1 MGEAPRP
8 ADAVKALEAE
18 IRRHNR
24 LYWDTHSPEITDY
37 EYDALVR
44 KLKALSPDSPVLTEM
59 GPSAPGGDAS
69 RAGTEFRHKERMLS
83 LDKCYAAEDLAAW
96 AGTFEGK
103 VVVTP
108 KFDGIACALHY
119 DEQGRLAVA
128 ATRGDGEVGEDITAN
143 AREIKDIPGRVKSG
157 GRAIEVRGEIYMRL
171 SVFARFQAEGKS
183 NPRNL
188 AAGAIKQKDAR
199 KSAAYELSFAAYDLL
214 GVVEPTQEAEL
225 ARLVKLGFPKVDS
238 LVLPREEALR
248 GYEEFARLRP
258 TLDYEIDGVVF
269 KANELAEQRR
279 LGETSHHPRHS
290 LAYKFQGDSGIS
302 TLREVEWSVARS
314 GAITPVAIVD
324 PVGLSGVSVSRASLH
339 NVAFIAKLGL
349 TIGAKVTLVR
359 RGGVI
364 PNVEGVVEPGTE
376 PVVVPKRCPSCHKAV
391 VREKDFLYCTEPR
404 GCRSAVIGRLSH
416 FAATCDI
423 LGFGDAI
430 LEQCYDAGLLRSPA
444 DFYALEWQQLAGLER
459 SGEKMG
465 KKLVA
470 EVDRKRTLDL
480 ATFLRALG
488 VAELGKHVSALLAD
502 RYATLDAVLA
512 ISEEELVG
520 THGIGET
527 IAHSVVAGLAEERA
541 TIDALREHVTV
552 TETRPAAA
560 GEKPFAGKSFVFT
573 GKLMTL
579 ARSEAEQ
586 RVRALGGAVLSAV
599 SKSVAYLVLGQEKDG
614 GKSTKQ
620 KAAEKLVA
628 AGEAIKVL
636 SEAELLAMLEA
647 AEASVRATSGASAGS
662 GSGARAGAGEKKKGQ
677 GDSVP
682 VIRPAARP
690 PPGTCGGS
698 PSTVSLLRA
707 DRDGLAGRR
716 RRRCRRR
723 YRDRRRSRRR
733 CRLRCRGRGVRLGL
747 RVPLLRDRRL
757 SGRRPLRVEHLRQP
771 EVLLGQRGVLRDR
784 VQEQRLQLVE
794 ERKRVLP
801 RHGVLCLGVLVP
813 RLRRVA
819 HGAPLGAERQS
830 GRDGCCRRR
839 GRPEHRRVVGEPL
852 KVRDDRARRPELPRA
867 RTEAEEVAV
876 VGNNESGRHGRDV
889 AVRRRADHAG
899 ERGRASGRRHDRRR
913 RRRGRGHHRH
923 RAGGDGTAPR

>member
-24 LYWDTHSPEITDY
+24 LYWDSHSPEITDY

-44 KLKALSPDSPVLTEM
+44 QLTALAPDSPVLTEM

-69 RAGTEFRHKERMLS
+69 RAGAEFRHKERMLS
-83 LDKCYAAEDLAAW
+83 LDKCYAAEDLEAW
-96 AGTFEGK
+96 AGTFEGD

-119 DEQGRLAVA
+119 DAGGRLAVA

-143 AREIKDIPGRVKSG
+143 AREIKDIPGRVRSG

-188 AAGAIKQKDAR
+188 AAGAIKQKDVKR
-199 KSAAYELSFAAYDLL
+199 SAAYELSFAAYDLL
-214 GVVEPTQEAEL
+214 GVDEATQEGEL
-225 ARLVKLGFPKVDS
+225 SRLVRLGFPKVDYR
-238 LVLPREEALR
+238 VLPRHDVLR

-269 KANELAEQRR
+269 KANDLGEQRR

-290 LAYKFQGDSGIS
+290 LAFKFQGDSGIS

-314 GAITPVAIVD
+314 GAITPVAIVE
-324 PVGLSGVSVSRASLH
+324 PVALSGVSVSRASLH
-339 NVAFIAKLGL
+339 NVAFIGKLGL
-349 TIGAKVTLVR
+349 TLGAKVTLVR

-364 PNVEGVVEPGTE
+364 PNVEGVVEPGTG
-376 PVVVPKRCPSCHKAV
+376 PVVVPTRCPSCNKPV

-404 GCRSAVIGRLSH
+404 TCRSAVIGRLAH
-416 FAATCDI
+416 FTATCDI
-423 LGFGDAI
+423 LGFGDVI

-444 DFYALEWQQLAGLER
+444 DFYRLTWQPLAGLER

-465 KKLVA
+465 RKLVA

-488 VAELGKHVSALLAD
+488 VADLGKHVSTLLAE
-502 RYATLDAVLA
+502 RYATLDRVLA
-512 ISEEELVG
+512 ATEEELVG

-527 IAHSVVAGLAEERA
+527 IAHSVVAGLALERA
-541 TIDALREHVTV
+541 SIDALREHVTV
-552 TETRPAAA
+552 TEARSEAA
-560 GEKPFAGKSFVFT
+560 GDKPFAGKSFVFT
-573 GKLMTL
+573 GKLSTL

-636 SEAELLAMLEA
+636 SEGELIAMLEVV
-647 AEASVRATSGASAGS
+647 EGGVGAG
-662 GSGARAGAGEKKKGQ
+662 GGAGAGAGAGAGDARRKAGQ
-677 GDSVP
+677 GQLFGWD
-682 VIRPAARP
+682 
-690 PPGTCGGS
+690 
-698 PSTVSLLRA
+698 
-707 DRDGLAGRR
+707 
-716 RRRCRRR
+716 
-723 YRDRRRSRRR
+723 DRR
-733 CRLRCRGRGVRLGL
+733 
-747 RVPLLRDRRL
+747 
-757 SGRRPLRVEHLRQP
+757 
-771 EVLLGQRGVLRDR
+771 
-784 VQEQRLQLVE
+784 
-794 ERKRVLP
+794 
-801 RHGVLCLGVLVP
+801 
-813 RLRRVA
+813 
-819 HGAPLGAERQS
+819 
-830 GRDGCCRRR
+830 
-839 GRPEHRRVVGEPL
+839 
-852 KVRDDRARRPELPRA
+852 
-867 RTEAEEVAV
+867 T
-876 VGNNESGRHGRDV
+876 
-889 AVRRRADHAG
+889 
-899 ERGRASGRRHDRRR
+899 
-913 RRRGRGHHRH
+913 
-923 RAGGDGTAPR
+923 